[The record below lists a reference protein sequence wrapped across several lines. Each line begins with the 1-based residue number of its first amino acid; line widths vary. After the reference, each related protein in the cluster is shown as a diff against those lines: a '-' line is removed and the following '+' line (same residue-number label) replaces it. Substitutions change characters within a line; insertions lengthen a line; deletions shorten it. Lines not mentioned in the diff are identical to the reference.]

1 MSLTAITTLRRNLAE
16 WADRPANRQ
25 FLHDD
30 QVAQLEQSLGAPAR
44 RTQVHVAA
52 WMLGSWHLGQ
62 GMLRVMNGDGQ
73 GFDEARVGQSL
84 RRTSLLLRA
93 RQQAAPVRRG
103 RIEKLPFSLAHAAW
117 TTLLGLAL
125 RDPHAEELYDLLRD
139 LPDGAFTEADHLPL
153 FVRDLLALRHG
164 ERPGPSARLG
174 PYEGVLQHWHG
185 EPRLLGQQLAD
196 VLDLHLVE
204 AQRRG
209 GAFDDPGLL
218 LYPAEAL
225 AVREVRDWL
234 ELPRAKVDHALM
246 HTNLV
251 TMALSK
257 TWPTHEL
264 AGALDQELR
273 RR

>member
-1 MSLTAITTLRRNLAE
+1 MSLTAITTLRRNLTE

-30 QVAQLEQSLGAPAR
+30 QVAQLEQSLGVPAR

-62 GMLRVMNGDGQ
+62 GMVRVLNGDGQ
-73 GFDEARVGQSL
+73 GFDEARIGQSM

-93 RQQAAPVRRG
+93 RQQTAPLRRG
-103 RIEKLPFSLAHAAW
+103 RVERLPFSLAHAAW

-125 RDPHAEELYDLLRD
+125 RDPHAEELYDLLRE
-139 LPDGAFTEADHLPL
+139 LPDGAFTENDHLAL

-164 ERPGPSARLG
+164 ARQSPGARLG
-174 PYEGVLQHWHG
+174 PYEGVLLHWTG
-185 EPRLLGQQLAD
+185 EPRLLAQQLAE
-196 VLDLHLVE
+196 VLDLHIDE

-209 GAFDDPGLL
+209 GTFDDPGLQ

-225 AVREVRDWL
+225 AVLEVRDWL
-234 ELPRAKVDHALM
+234 ELPRAKVDHPLM

-251 TMALSK
+251 TMKPSR
-257 TWPTHEL
+257 TWPSHDL
-264 AGALDQELR
+264 ATALEQELR